1 MPDSNEVPSVSGR
14 IRIRVSKLKHQ
25 SFIKRTFIMTTDR
38 KQAMHVEAGKS
49 FSTAEANENER
60 RWNDDKIDRKNQDS
74 TNNYD
79 KTRMKLNFEIGSDG
93 KIYPLGY
100 SEKSLEV
107 RLQERLSEL
116 GWKPFKP
123 DSKIQPNCCARF
135 IFGGN
140 HDRTIEMAFGDQTV
154 NLEKD
159 ADNSHLH
166 RCEEIEHWAKDVY
179 DWCVRRYGQE
189 NIVGFQ
195 VHLDESSPHIH
206 ALIVPVGQRTKS
218 GRECVMWSAKFG
230 KNRYEYGQILREMHT
245 SLYEEV
251 GSKYGLERG
260 DSIEGRNVQ
269 HLHKRDYIRKLT
281 KDAKQA
287 EKAVKGLQTMIQKLE
302 AQIYSYQTQLEEID
316 ESLASGQIA
325 LREYESRKSEILKQ
339 ISEYQSKL
347 EDKSDKLRAKEQE
360 LEQLTKDTA
369 NARSVIQPF
378 RNHKVDFTA
387 PQITE
392 KPPMFG
398 TDKWVERQNQHI
410 AKQFTTIVRKIES
423 LYRNDAARQVE
434 AAQRNVLADYGELYQ
449 LQNDVKTLT
458 ENNDSLKSILET
470 MLDQLANP
478 LIRSKIF
485 AIADALICGTPVA
498 ISSSGGGGSTSDLRW
513 DGRRP
518 DEEEEAYRRRCL
530 IFAMGTV
537 KKQNEKKSYRRK

>member
-1 MPDSNEVPSVSGR
+1 MRELAQEQAPIIKN
-14 IRIRVSKLKHQ
+14 
-25 SFIKRTFIMTTDR
+25 SFKKDIMNTDI
-38 KQAMHVEAGKS
+38 KQAMHVEAAKS
-49 FSTAEANENER
+49 FSSAEANENER

-79 KTRMKLNFEIGSDG
+79 KTRMKLNFEIGPDG
-93 KIYPLGY
+93 KIHPLGY
-100 SEKSLEV
+100 HEKPLEV

-116 GWKPFKP
+116 GWKPFKQ

-140 HDRTIEMAFGDQTV
+140 HGRTIEMAFGNQAV

-179 DWCVRRYGQE
+179 AWCAKRYGQE
-189 NIVGFQ
+189 NIVGFH

-230 KNRYEYGQILREMHT
+230 KNCYEYGQILREMHT

-269 HLHKRDYIRKLT
+269 HLHKHDYIRKLT

-287 EKAVKGLQTMIQKLE
+287 EKAVKGLQTMTRRLE
-302 AQIYSYQTQLEEID
+302 AQIFRSQSQLEEI
-316 ESLASGQIA
+316 EKSLASGQIE

-339 ISEYQSKL
+339 IPEYQSKL
-347 EDKSDKLRAKEQE
+347 EDKSDKLYAKEQE
-360 LEQLTKDTA
+360 LEQLTKDAA

-378 RNHKVDFTA
+378 RNYKVDFTA

-398 TDKWVERQNQHI
+398 TDKWVERQNRLI
-410 AKQFTTIVRKIES
+410 AQQFTDIVRKIES

-434 AAQRNVLADYGELYQ
+434 AAQRNVLADYGELFQ
-449 LQNDVKTLT
+449 LRNDVKSLT
-458 ENNDSLKSILET
+458 ENNDNLKSTLET
-470 MLDQLANP
+470 ILDQLADP
-478 LIRSKIF
+478 SIRAKIF
-485 AIADALICGTPVA
+485 TIADALIGETP
-498 ISSSGGGGSTSDLRW
+498 ISVSSCGGGGNSSSDLRW

-530 IFAMGTV
+530 IFAIGMV
-537 KKQNEKKSYRRK
+537 KKHHEKKSYRRR